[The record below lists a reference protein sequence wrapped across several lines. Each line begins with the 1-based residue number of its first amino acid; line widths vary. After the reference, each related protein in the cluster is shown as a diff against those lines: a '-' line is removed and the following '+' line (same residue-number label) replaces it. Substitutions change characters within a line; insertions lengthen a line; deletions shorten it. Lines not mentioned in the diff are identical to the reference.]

1 MALSFLFLMLFHYHF
16 AVAGY
21 VDSSGEALSGF
32 VAWHLAANH
41 NALQVIYIHQPIIV
55 GTFSSTGIAVEEL
68 SCERVLGH
76 IVIYI

>member
-21 VDSSGEALSGF
+21 VESGGEAVNGF
-32 VAWHLAANH
+32 AAWHLAANH

-55 GTFSSTGIAVEEL
+55 GSFSSTGIAVEEL

-76 IVIYI
+76 IALYI